1 MIGVCAARRHLL
13 TVLGVVGFASACGD
27 GVEPVIVASVEVT
40 SPIGA
45 LLDVGGNATLSAAAK
60 DRAGESVSGISFT
73 WTSSNPAVVSITA
86 AGSIEALA
94 IGTATIRAE
103 AGSAAGSLA
112 LRVVD
117 ADLAGITALATDPF
131 VVVLVG
137 APSGDV
143 GTRVQA
149 AAADCT
155 EGAARGHLEAIQDCI
170 AAIETEATSA
180 TNPTDRAVLAVL
192 VLFLDEIERLLN
204 L

>member
-13 TVLGVVGFASACGD
+13 TVLGVVGLASACKD

-117 ADLAGITALATDPF
+117 ADLAGITALFMLLQT
-131 VVVLVG
+131 LT
-137 APSGDV
+137 SI
-143 GTRVQA
+143 VQA
-149 AAADCT
+149 LIFSLLTTVYLYMMMPHEDHGHGEAAHAH
-155 EGAARGHLEAIQDCI
+155 AH
-170 AAIETEATSA
+170 
-180 TNPTDRAVLAVL
+180 
-192 VLFLDEIERLLN
+192 
-204 L
+204 

>member
-13 TVLGVVGFASACGD
+13 TVLGVVGLASACKD

-137 APSGDV
+137 APSADV
-143 GTRVQA
+143 RARLQA
-149 AAADCT
+149 AVGDCT
-155 EGAARGHLEAIQDCI
+155 AGTSQGNLEAIQDCI
-170 AAIETEATSA
+170 AAVRAEVTGATDPS
-180 TNPTDRAVLAVL
+180 DRALLAVLA
-192 VLFLDEIERLLN
+192 LFVDQIERLLN